1 MEKPEMEIRPV
12 HSEEDHAAAVRRIEA
27 LWGAEPGTPE
37 EDELDVLATLVD
49 AYEVKHFPIEGLDPI
64 DTIKAHMDMA
74 GYRQRDLAELFGSRS
89 RASEIMNRRRPLNLQ
104 QVHAL
109 VHAWRIPAA
118 LLISPYE
125 IVKAA

>member
-1 MEKPEMEIRPV
+1 MEIRPI
-12 HSEEDHAAAVRRIEA
+12 HTADDHAAAVRRIEA
-27 LWGAEPGTPE
+27 VWGAEPGTPE
-37 EDELDVLATLVD
+37 GDELDVLATLVD
-49 AYEVKHFPIEGLDPI
+49 AYEAGHFPIEGLDPV

-74 GYRQRDLAELFGSRS
+74 GYRQRDLAELFGSKS

-109 VHAWRIPAA
+109 VQAWRIPAA
-118 LLISPYE
+118 LLISPYQ

>member
-1 MEKPEMEIRPV
+1 MEIRPI
-12 HSEEDHAAAVRRIEA
+12 HTARDHAAAVRRIEA
-27 LWGAEPGTPE
+27 LWGAEPNTPE
-37 EDELDVLATLVD
+37 GDELDVLATLVD
-49 AYEVKHFPIEGLDPI
+49 AYEAGHFQIENLDPI

-74 GYRQRDLAELFGSRS
+74 GYRQSDLASLFGSRS

-109 VHAWRIPAA
+109 VQAWHIPAS

>member
-1 MEKPEMEIRPV
+1 MEIHPIRTA
-12 HSEEDHAAAVRRIEA
+12 EDHAAAVRRIEA
-27 LWGAEPGTPE
+27 LWGAEPNTPGG
-37 EDELDVLATLVD
+37 DELDVLATLVD
-49 AYEVKHFPIEGLDPI
+49 AYEAEHFPIENLDPI
-64 DTIKAHMDMA
+64 DTIQAHMDMA
-74 GYRQRDLAELFGSRS
+74 GYRQRDLAELFGSKS

-109 VHAWRIPAA
+109 VQSWGIPAA

>member
-1 MEKPEMEIRPV
+1 MEIRPI
-12 HSEEDHAAAVRRIEA
+12 HTAEDHAAAVRRIEA
-27 LWGAEPGTPE
+27 LWGAEPDTPE

-49 AYEVKHFPIEGLDPI
+49 AYEAQHFPIENLDPI

-74 GYRQRDLAELFGSRS
+74 GYRQSDLASLFGSRS

-109 VHAWRIPAA
+109 VQAWRIPAA
-118 LLISPYE
+118 LLISPYQ